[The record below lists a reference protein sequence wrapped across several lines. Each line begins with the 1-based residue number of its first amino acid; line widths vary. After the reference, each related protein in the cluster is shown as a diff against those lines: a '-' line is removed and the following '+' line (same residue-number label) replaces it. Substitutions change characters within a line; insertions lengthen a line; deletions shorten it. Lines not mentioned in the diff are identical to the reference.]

1 MQLKSHKLQS
11 QSNGLRLFAAAIFTV
26 IRRAQVVLK
35 TVATAITTKTF
46 SKGCSPLGR
55 EGEGQNQ
62 EGVWRRSLK
71 REERFEAASPALF
84 FIFIFHFQ
92 CRPKLFTL
100 ARVTFQ
106 KFDLIKN

>member
-1 MQLKSHKLQS
+1 MLQKVFGGKTWRRPRV
-11 QSNGLRLFAAAIFTV
+11 QVWKGQNGLYNV
-26 IRRAQVVLK
+26 D
-35 TVATAITTKTF
+35 TTTLRKTF